1 MRFRA
6 SEQQWDQVRRLTDS
20 SFVRGIDSPLEI
32 GCIILFAE
40 NNHPARPS
48 LLASYVLAPSQE
60 ELLHQTAGAL
70 TLSSQYLRRAL
81 LAVRE
86 RGLKGFFTVHT
97 HPLADKV
104 VSFSPYDDAKRSGTN
119 VESLR
124 SPANRPVRKY
134 SLGKT

>member
-20 SFVRGIDSPLEI
+20 SFVRGIDSPLEM

-48 LLASYVLAPSQE
+48 LLASYVLAPSQG

-86 RGLKGFFTVHT
+86 RGLKGFFYG
-97 HPLADKV
+97 
-104 VSFSPYDDAKRSGTN
+104 PYAPAGRQGGQFFALRRCKRSGTN

-124 SPANRPVRKY
+124 SPANRPVRK
-134 SLGKT
+134 L